1 VSDSLFEQPEKQ
13 KAPRAPDYAYE
24 ALADVTNSDLDGHR
38 GELNA
43 ALRLIR
49 EMTELAGYEL
59 ATAIRD
65 HAAHYR
71 VVMGAEIMLTPGALA
86 KHWHRVEAETQR
98 KTGTNLAVNTDCATC
113 EDDRWVVVSTRPAI
127 EDTFYEEVAPCP
139 DCNSTEIWFR
149 RFDGTI
155 FRTPD
160 AGRTREMM
168 TR

>member
-1 VSDSLFEQPEKQ
+1 MS
-13 KAPRAPDYAYE
+13 PRPRDYAYE
-24 ALADVTNSDLDGHR
+24 ALAEVTNSDMEGHR

-49 EMTELAGYEL
+49 GMTDQVDYEL

-65 HAAHYR
+65 HAARYR

-98 KTGTNLAVNTDCATC
+98 KTGTNLTVTTDCSTC
-113 EDDRWVVVSTRPAI
+113 EDDRWVVVGTRPALD
-127 EDTFYEEVAPCP
+127 DTFFEEVAPCP

-155 FRTPD
+155 FRSPD
-160 AGRTREMM
+160 AAKTREMM
-168 TR
+168 KK